1 MNVSFVNFIEHQ
13 QKQNKNANLKG
24 NPVKIYYAFVELIN
38 AIIGK
43 ENTTDDDSI
52 VDAFLSA
59 TTDSGNLLINLA
71 NSIGKFVKEMPYR
84 YLIAR
89 FDGAGG
95 YSPMPLKTL
104 DEVIDYMDKETFFD
118 EENFG
123 QNPCYDLVNKEN
135 ISEKIYQY
143 INAGRK
149 RFALLG
155 EDGDYQDETDTLE
168 DAKTMAHKWVDGG
181 ISLIVSVYDREENEW
196 VWYLDEDGE
205 KDLTKEDN

>member
-13 QKQNKNANLKG
+13 QKQNKNENIKG

-43 ENTTDDDSI
+43 ENTTDDDCI

-71 NSIGKFVKEMPYR
+71 NSIGNFVKEMPYR

-118 EENFG
+118 EEEFG
-123 QNPCYDLVNKEN
+123 QNTCYDLVKKED

-143 INAGRK
+143 ITAGRK
-149 RFALLG
+149 RFALQG
-155 EDGDYQDETDTLE
+155 EDGDYQDEADTLD
-168 DAKTMAHKWVDGG
+168 DAKAMAREWLDGG
-181 ISLIVSVYDREENEW
+181 ISLVINVYDREENEW

-205 KDLTKEDN
+205 KNLTKEDN